1 MDRPEDVVPS
11 KSTSVKPG
19 SPKATKPK
27 VKITPKVAVS
37 PNSASES
44 VEDARKSYGQVR
56 KSVLFLVLVS
66 VLYGVYIVFSGLNGA
81 HNLSNHYKGWIAG
94 IIVDKL

>member
-11 KSTSVKPG
+11 KSTSVKPE

-66 VLYGVYIVFSGLNGA
+66 VLYGVYIVFSGQFDEFVGA
-81 HNLSNHYKGWIAG
+81 LAG
-94 IIVDKL
+94 VDTSWL